1 MRKTKLFAS
10 ILALS
15 LVATSVPAVN
25 SFSGSDKAE
34 ASETE
39 VSVT

>member
-15 LVATSVPAVN
+15 LVATSVPAGKQFFRFRQ
-25 SFSGSDKAE
+25 SRSI
-34 ASETE
+34 
-39 VSVT
+39 

>member
-25 SFSGSDKAE
+25 SFSGFRQSR
-34 ASETE
+34 SI
-39 VSVT
+39 